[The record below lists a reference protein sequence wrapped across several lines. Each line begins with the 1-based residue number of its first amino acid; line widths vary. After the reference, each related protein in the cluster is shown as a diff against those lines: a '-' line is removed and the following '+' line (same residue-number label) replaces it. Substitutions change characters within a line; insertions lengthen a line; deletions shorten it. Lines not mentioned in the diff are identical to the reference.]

1 MELSKKL
8 EQQIETLEDLPREE
22 LVQLWSKL
30 MGSMPFKGAR
40 RVTLVRGIAY
50 KLQAKRAGV
59 LKASSQRQLLKIAHI
74 TLEGNDLNSNTA
86 DRKTGSL
93 NKSSKPR
100 LQTGSKLVREWNGRT
115 YEIEVADKG
124 FVLNDKIYRSLSA
137 CAKAITG
144 AHWSGPRFFG
154 AVS

>member
-8 EQQIETLEDLPREE
+8 ELQIDTLEELPREE

-40 RVTLVRGIAY
+40 HVTLLRGIAY
-50 KLQAKRAGV
+50 KLQAKRAGA
-59 LKASSQRQLLKIAHI
+59 LRAPSKRQLLKIAHI
-74 TLEGNDLNSNTA
+74 ALEGDDLNSNTA
-86 DRKTGSL
+86 DRKACGL
-93 NKSSKPR
+93 NKSSKPK

-115 YEIEVADKG
+115 YEVEVADKG
-124 FVLNDKIYRSLSA
+124 FVLNDEVYTSLSA